1 MKEAQFNNDEEHYT
15 NMEAQIVFNP
25 CQYSAFVPT
34 SNDQESILSQNTKSK
49 ANLYGKTL
57 GFDQIYV
64 DRKGN
69 EIS

>member
-15 NMEAQIVFNP
+15 NMEAQIIFNP

-34 SNDQESILSQNTKSK
+34 SNDQESILSQNMYSK

-57 GFDQIYV
+57 GFD
-64 DRKGN
+64 
-69 EIS
+69 